1 MLSVTGVMILPPYL
15 ACTAYLWKLCVRGEY
30 PEDLPVKKGFAL
42 LCGAAGTIY
51 AIWMIYAAGL
61 SYLFM
66 ALVFMAAGIPVYI
79 KAHQESAEKP
89 EEGKTAEACFTKTEL
104 ICAVLLCIAAIAAI
118 ICFAT
123 KVIKL

>member
-1 MLSVTGVMILPPYL
+1 MLSVTAVMILPPYL
-15 ACTAYLWKLCVRGEY
+15 ACTAYLWKICIRGEY
-30 PEDLPVKKGFAL
+30 PEGLAVKKKFAL
-42 LCGAAGTIY
+42 LCGIAGTIY

-66 ALVFMAAGIPVYI
+66 ALIFMAAGIPLYI
-79 KAHQESAEKP
+79 RAHQELVKEP
-89 EEGKTAEACFTKTEL
+89 EEGKTRDACFTPGEML
-104 ICAVLLCIAAIAAI
+104 CALLLCAAAIAAI